1 MFLTLLVILFTSQ
14 RNHQFASFALIFL
27 LHGII
32 KYVTMYTHMVNDN
45 NKIDKKQKAH
55 PNLKARVLPHSLE
68 AEQAVLG
75 CLLIDENAP
84 LHILSELKAD
94 DFYSPTHRTAYSA
107 MQAVALKDKPV
118 DIVTV
123 ITELEALGQTED
135 AGGLSYLNSLPHLY
149 PSAANFASYTATVKK
164 LSVLRRLI
172 ESASKIADKAFTGD
186 AGDDSLQFAEAE
198 IYALAEKFDKR
209 NLVHGSEPLNRFM
222 EELEQY
228 KLDPSLKRGIP
239 TGFKR
244 LDKLLNGFQK
254 SDLFIVA
261 ARPSEGKTSLGMNF
275 ITKAIF
281 DGNRRTKA
289 GKPDPYKCAVFS
301 LEMSAE
307 QLQKRLVCSVAKVG
321 MERVNSTEELTG
333 PEWKKLHSAKSKI
346 SKAHLYIDDSSLTT
360 PIEILSK
367 CRRLKREKG
376 LDMVMVDYLQ
386 LMSSGKRVENRQQEI
401 ADITRT
407 LKIAAKELEVP
418 IILLSQMSRDIEKR
432 KGEGKMPQMSDLRES
447 GAIEQDADV
456 ILFIHRKY
464 GINDTSVSD
473 DERNKVQ
480 LVIAK
485 HRNGERGIIDV
496 KWNGPSVTF
505 EDYDNYS
512 YLNKSMPPETSDGT
526 FTIDRDDYGNS
537 ESVSLKSAEELSA
550 VPLRH
555 DGDVEDI
562 F

>member
-1 MFLTLLVILFTSQ
+1 MESLADNSFDNLNSNSGNFDNASSNSGVI
-14 RNHQFASFALIFL
+14 
-27 LHGII
+27 
-32 KYVTMYTHMVNDN
+32 N
-45 NKIDKKQKAH
+45 NNRPKAPAKKQKEH

-75 CLLIDENAP
+75 CLLIDESAP
-84 LHILSELKAD
+84 LHIMGELKSD
-94 DFYSPTHRTAYSA
+94 DFYSPMHRTAFAA

-123 ITELEALGQTED
+123 ITELEAQGLTED

-149 PSAANFASYTATVKK
+149 PSAANFSSYTATVKK

-172 ESASKIADKAFTGD
+172 GSAGKIADRAFTGD
-186 AGDDSLQFAEAE
+186 TEDNSIQFAESE
-198 IYALAEKFDKR
+198 IYALSEKFDKKK
-209 NLVHGSEPLNRFM
+209 LVHASEPLGRFM
-222 EELEQY
+222 DELEALYQ
-228 KLDPSLKRGIP
+228 DPSLKKGIP

-261 ARPSEGKTSLGMNF
+261 ARPSEGKTALGMNF
-275 ITKAIF
+275 ISSAIF

-307 QLQKRLVCSVAKVG
+307 QLQKRLLCSVAKVG
-321 MERVNSTEELTG
+321 MEKVNSAHELSG
-333 PEWKKLHSAKSKI
+333 SEWKKLHNAKAKI
-346 SKAHLYIDDSSLTT
+346 SKAQLYIDDSSLTT
-360 PIEILSK
+360 PVEILSK

-376 LDMVMVDYLQ
+376 LDMVMIDYLQ
-386 LMSSGKRVENRQQEI
+386 LMSSGKRTDNRQQEI

-418 IILLSQMSRDIEKR
+418 IILLSQMSRDIEKS
-432 KGEGKMPQMSDLRES
+432 KGKGGEGRKPQMSDLRES

-464 GINDTSVSD
+464 AINDKSVDES
-473 DERNKVQ
+473 ERNKVQ
-480 LVIAK
+480 FIIAK
-485 HRNGERGIIDV
+485 HRNGERDDIDVRWNGSNVSFEDVDFNPALNRSAPPESSGGNFIID
-496 KWNGPSVTF
+496 T
-505 EDYDNYS
+505 
-512 YLNKSMPPETSDGT
+512 
-526 FTIDRDDYGNS
+526 DDYSGGGGDFGDNTKEHVRS
-537 ESVSLKSAEELSA
+537 TEELKA
-550 VPLRH
+550 VPLTTNSV
-555 DGDVEDI
+555 DDI